1 MNYFASVLNITLFMG
16 HLIDNPYIYIYT
28 QVLSNE
34 YIIIHYIILT
44 INVFFWCVFFSKK
57 LVQLFFFNVKII
69 AYKYTGDKI
78 FVAEPD
84 PSLETFYIYIILP
97 Y

>member
-16 HLIDNPYIYIYT
+16 HMIDNPYIYTHTGAFKWIYNNS
-28 QVLSNE
+28 LYN
-34 YIIIHYIILT
+34 
-44 INVFFWCVFFSKK
+44 INNKRFFLVCFFLKEIGTT
-57 LVQLFFFNVKII
+57 FFFNVKII

>member
-1 MNYFASVLNITLFMG
+1 MNYFASVLNITIFMG
-16 HLIDNPYIYIYT
+16 HMIDNPYIYIYT

-34 YIIIHYIILT
+34 YIIIHFII
-44 INVFFWCVFFSKK
+44 FFLVCFFLKEIGTT
-57 LVQLFFFNVKII
+57 FFFNVKII
-69 AYKYTGDKI
+69 AYKYTGDNI

-84 PSLETFYIYIILP
+84 PSLKTFYIYIILP